1 MPEAAFCR
9 SLSLTPLT
17 SPTCKFLLLQ
27 DFIIF
32 PPRQDIRVQ
41 SKNQF
46 IYASVGESE
55 EKIAQCTLGLA
66 HKNASREG
74 EDATICY
81 FLWRFARDISNLRRV
96 M

>member
-1 MPEAAFCR
+1 MPEVTFCR

-55 EKIAQCTLGLA
+55 EKIAQCTLGLG
-66 HKNASREG
+66 KGKMQRYVIFFGASR
-74 EDATICY
+74 ATYLIQ
-81 FLWRFARDISNLRRV
+81 
-96 M
+96 